1 MSRQEMAKE
10 ACTPAYAVSSPEP
23 DGVQYLWKAS
33 RSCQWVHVSFFA
45 CRVFS
50 AVAVLV
56 SGWSQKEEHLVP
68 LTCSL
73 SWLKSGICICD
84 VWSSLNSPN
93 TH

>member
-1 MSRQEMAKE
+1 MHLRCTVPIQHQYIDEPTHPKMSRQEMAKE

-56 SGWSQKEEHLVP
+56 SGW
-68 LTCSL
+68 
-73 SWLKSGICICD
+73 
-84 VWSSLNSPN
+84 
-93 TH
+93 